1 MFVQRKPAENLALRD
16 LILVVLSWHARC
28 SLRGARKRVSG
39 KEVGAWL
46 ANAFG
51 DAFLPLRSAQ
61 PRRDVAAASDNTGR
75 GERDM
80 RALLLAGVGVVA
92 MGGVAFAGER
102 DRGRHHDRYQP
113 AIMDHYAAALGV
125 NIGEVAGNRSSTAR
139 GQASGVR
146 MGSSFSGA
154 RGVMNV
160 NQNAGANSGQQN
172 AVAIAYI
179 EGCNCEVTFKYGD
192 GDANAVAA
200 NAGQVAGNGSA
211 NGGYSRHHHGR
222 RDDGTSASA
231 SMTGSFGGATGI
243 AQVNQNAGANSLQQN
258 ATAVAYVD
266 NLEGSRRQD
275 RDAWA
280 IAGNGGSV
288 SRNGSADSRHT
299 ARGSI
304 DGSFGGFT
312 GVANVNQNVGAN
324 SLQQNTA
331 ALSAVEFCDCATQ
344 DLSTVVAAAAN
355 LGTVTGNYASA
366 SGGSARVSMT
376 GSFNGMTGI
385 AQVSQNAGANSLMQN
400 SVAVGAV
407 YNR

>member
-1 MFVQRKPAENLALRD
+1 
-16 LILVVLSWHARC
+16 
-28 SLRGARKRVSG
+28 
-39 KEVGAWL
+39 
-46 ANAFG
+46 
-51 DAFLPLRSAQ
+51 
-61 PRRDVAAASDNTGR
+61 
-75 GERDM
+75 M

-92 MGGVAFAGER
+92 MGGVALASDG
-102 DRGRHHDRYQP
+102 DRRGHYHRYQP

-125 NIGEVAGNRSSTAR
+125 NIGQVRGNRSTTGS
-139 GQASGVR
+139 GQAVGVN
-146 MGSSFSGA
+146 MGGSFGGA

-172 AVAIAYI
+172 TVAISYV
-179 EGCNCEVTFKYGD
+179 EGCNCTIEFKYGD
-192 GDANAVAA
+192 GNANAIAG
-200 NAGQVAGNGSA
+200 NAGQVVGNTSA

-222 RDDGTSASA
+222 GDHGTSASA
-231 SMTGSFGGATGI
+231 TLAGSFGGATGI

-266 NLEGSRRQD
+266 RLGGTRQQD

-280 IAGNGGSV
+280 IAGNAGRVTGSGNH
-288 SRNGSADSRHT
+288 SDDYRHHGW
-299 ARGSI
+299 GSI
-304 DGSFGGFT
+304 EGAFGGFT

-324 SLQQNTA
+324 SLQQNSA
-331 ALSAVEFCDCATQ
+331 ALSAVEFCDCATR

-355 LGTVTGNYASA
+355 LGSVTGNRADA
-366 SGGSARVSMT
+366 DRGSAFLSMT

-385 AQVSQNAGANSLMQN
+385 TQVNQNAGANSLMQN